1 MQPGGAQLHAL
12 HGTEPELTAFTREHL
27 DGAIA
32 LFAAEGWHTYTADR
46 ERTYRSLVAPGSTTL
61 VVLDGATVIA
71 LIQLQSD
78 ARPSALR
85 RIART
90 WHAPLR
96 QRDPRR
102 CSPRCPIGPSPISRE
117 FSETGSRS
125 ARSPKTQRT
134 GRASGA
140 P

>member
-78 ARPSALR
+78 GEIQAHLSAIVIAEGWRGAGLGRRMPREALDRAGGLR
-85 RIART
+85 IDILTR
-90 WHAPLR
+90 
-96 QRDPRR
+96 
-102 CSPRCPIGPSPISRE
+102 
-117 FSETGSRS
+117 SERF
-125 ARSPKTQRT
+125 
-134 GRASGA
+134 
-140 P
+140 

>member
-46 ERTYRSLVAPGSTTL
+46 EQTYRSLVAPGSTTL
-61 VVLDGATVIA
+61 VALDGATVIA

-78 ARPSALR
+78 GEIQAHLSAIVIAEGWRGAGLGRRMPREALDRAGGLR
-85 RIART
+85 IDILTR
-90 WHAPLR
+90 
-96 QRDPRR
+96 
-102 CSPRCPIGPSPISRE
+102 
-117 FSETGSRS
+117 SERF
-125 ARSPKTQRT
+125 
-134 GRASGA
+134 
-140 P
+140 